1 MWGEMMD
8 YLLAFLVGGGI
19 CAVVQI
25 FMDKTKLQPG
35 RIMVCVVVTGA
46 IISALGWYDNMRSFA
61 GAGAGVPLLGFGDTL
76 YQGVKSAID
85 ENGVLGLFQG
95 GLKAGATGIS
105 AALIFG
111 YLASLV
117 FKPKMKK

>member
-1 MWGEMMD
+1 MGEMMD

-35 RIMVCVVVTGA
+35 RIMVCVVITGA
-46 IISALGWYDNMRSFA
+46 LISALGWYDDMRSFA